1 VWAHGDICKKN
12 IQKSFEELKKNR
24 NFAAVILKT
33 IFLP

>member
-1 VWAHGDICKKN
+1 MLHSIFKN
-12 IQKSFEELKKNR
+12 LEKQNKIV